1 MQSIFYRIGTAQQSL
16 SLLLVWNVLFLKKNS
31 EDSNV
36 QRLSDFFEIRPGVTA
51 LIGGGGKTS
60 TMYALAEEL
69 RKKGSVIVS
78 TSTHIL
84 RPPQY
89 PYLPRL
95 VEKLQI
101 GEVVSTGTV
110 DGTKLSTPEQSFS
123 ELIGYADYVLV
134 EADGSRQLPLKAHAS
149 HEPVIP
155 PEANTVLVVIGIDG
169 LGKPIKDTAHR
180 PELFAGICG
189 ASLDDAVTEMMIRTV
204 LSTYPRCD
212 GIVIN
217 KADDAE
223 QLQRAESLAKQF
235 SVPVAITAW
244 QTEHPIIAYRR
255 AEP

>member
-1 MQSIFYRIGTAQQSL
+1 MQ
-16 SLLLVWNVLFLKKNS
+16 K
-31 EDSNV
+31 
-36 QRLSDFFEIRPGVTA
+36 LSDFFEIKTGVTA

-69 RKKGSVIVS
+69 RKKGSVIVC

-89 PYLPRL
+89 PFLPRL
-95 VEKLQI
+95 AEKLQT
-101 GEVVSTGTV
+101 GDVVSTGTI
-110 DGTKLSTPEQSFS
+110 DGSKLSTPEQPFS
-123 ELIGYADYVLV
+123 ELIRYADYVLV

-155 PEANTVLVVIGIDG
+155 PETNTVLVVIGIDG
-169 LGKPIKDTAHR
+169 VGKPIKYVAHR
-180 PELFAGICG
+180 PELYAKICG
-189 ASLDDAVTEMMIRTV
+189 ASVDDIVTEEMIRNVV
-204 LSTYPRCD
+204 LTYPRCD
-212 GIVIN
+212 GILIN

-223 QLQRAESLAKQF
+223 RIAKAVSLASLF

-244 QTEHPIIAYRR
+244 QTEHPIKAFRR

>member
-1 MQSIFYRIGTAQQSL
+1 
-16 SLLLVWNVLFLKKNS
+16 
-31 EDSNV
+31 V
-36 QRLSDFFEIRPGVTA
+36 QRFSDFFEIRPGITA

-69 RKKGSVIVS
+69 REKGSVIVC

-95 VEKLQI
+95 AEQLNK
-101 GEVVSTGTV
+101 GEVVSTGTI
-110 DGTKLSTPEQSFS
+110 DGSKLSTPEQPFS
-123 ELIGYADYVLV
+123 ELIRYADYVLV

-155 PEANTVLVVIGIDG
+155 SVTNTVLVVIGIDG
-169 LGKPIKDTAHR
+169 FGMPIQEAAHR

-189 ASLDDAVTEMMIRTV
+189 ASVDDIVTEEMVRTV
-204 LSTYPRCD
+204 LSTYPRFD
-212 GIVIN
+212 GVVIN
-217 KADDAE
+217 KADDE
-223 QLQRAESLAKQF
+223 RQLAKAESLAKQF

-244 QTEHPIIAYRR
+244 QTEHPIKAYRR
-255 AEP
+255 VKP